1 MSTKRGVIALDIGTT
16 GVKAMLITLQGEV
29 VSSGYCEYSSTY
41 PQPGYVEQSAKEIL
55 NKTYEACAKMMRE
68 TDGSEPICFVLSSQ
82 RSTLVRYLQKNCF
95 RKTVPV
101 RRLFRSIPTR

>member
-55 NKTYEACAKMMRE
+55 NKTYEALC
-68 TDGSEPICFVLSSQ
+68 
-82 RSTLVRYLQKNCF
+82 
-95 RKTVPV
+95 
-101 RRLFRSIPTR
+101 